1 MIRLLILAAVLTAP
15 PAAAPPATAQAPAA
29 PTTPAAPAP
38 RPSGPPDVVQLTNG
52 DQVSGHVVGSITRR
66 VRLQTPYG
74 LLVIPRAS
82 VARIQRG
89 DGSVELVS
97 APAPEKPKEAPPPP
111 PAPEP
116 ARLHLVIRGDT
127 FWQAWDPKAAPADP
141 SLRLEVSLDDRPVA
155 SYVDSTLDPEDL
167 PKAVVNSFVFSP
179 EALAVHVTEGVVAG
193 PPVVVP
199 GEIGLPLRVPADLAG
214 VHRLR
219 LSYEVDDG
227 TTAAPQWRELVTGS
241 SEIVLSAGGTTVVK
255 VVQSRGTMEYSHKR
269 MHNVETF
276 SARVAPETARAAVP

>member
-1 MIRLLILAAVLTAP
+1 MRLLMLAAVLTAP
-15 PAAAPPATAQAPAA
+15 PATAPPAPAPPAA
-29 PTTPAAPAP
+29 AQPA

-52 DQVSGHVVGSITRR
+52 DQVTGHVVGSVTRR

-74 LLVIPRAS
+74 LLVIPRAA

-89 DGSVELVS
+89 DGSVELVA
-97 APAPEKPKEAPPPP
+97 APVPQKPKETAPP

-116 ARLHLVIRGDT
+116 VRLHLVITGDT

-141 SLRLEVSLDDRPVA
+141 SLRLELSLDDRPLA

-179 EALAVHVTEGVVAG
+179 EALAVQVAEGVVAG

-199 GEIGLPLRVPADLAG
+199 GEIGLPLRLAAGLAG
-214 VHRLR
+214 AHRLR
-219 LSYEVDDG
+219 LSYEVNDG
-227 TTAAPQWRELVTGS
+227 SAATPQWRELVTGS
-241 SEIVLSAGGTTVVK
+241 HEVTLSAGGTTVVK
-255 VVQSRGTMEYSHKR
+255 ILQSRGAMEYSHKR
-269 MHNVETF
+269 MRNVETF
-276 SARVAPETARAAVP
+276 STRVAPESARDAVP